1 MRRLGIITPSSN
13 SVLEPTT
20 IAVTS
25 PLYPRVSTH
34 YTRIEVKTISLEAE
48 SLAHFEVQHFV
59 RAAQL
64 LADAR
69 MDVIAWN
76 GTAGAWQGIA
86 SDTAMCE
93 AITQATGI
101 PATTSTLAQ
110 LQAFEQ
116 YGISRCALAVP
127 YLTSVRDAI
136 VRTFASR
143 GLVCAGSAALE
154 ISTNAAFAEVPA
166 ATIRELVAR
175 ADRPDAEAMAI
186 ICTNLPA
193 AWLVTELEQTHA
205 KPVFDSTLVT
215 IWHALRLAGL
225 HDVLDGWGDLFR
237 HPLEVGPAR
246 GPVRFTLERG

>member
-93 AITQATGI
+93 AITQATGV

-116 YGISRCALAVP
+116 YGISRYALAVP

-136 VRTFASR
+136 
-143 GLVCAGSAALE
+143 GG
-154 ISTNAAFAEVPA
+154 P
-166 ATIRELVAR
+166 
-175 ADRPDAEAMAI
+175 
-186 ICTNLPA
+186 LPA
-193 AWLVTELEQTHA
+193 V
-205 KPVFDSTLVT
+205 VCY
-215 IWHALRLAGL
+215 ALDQLRSKYPQMQHSLRCRPPQSAS
-225 HDVLDGWGDLFR
+225 
-237 HPLEVGPAR
+237 
-246 GPVRFTLERG
+246 